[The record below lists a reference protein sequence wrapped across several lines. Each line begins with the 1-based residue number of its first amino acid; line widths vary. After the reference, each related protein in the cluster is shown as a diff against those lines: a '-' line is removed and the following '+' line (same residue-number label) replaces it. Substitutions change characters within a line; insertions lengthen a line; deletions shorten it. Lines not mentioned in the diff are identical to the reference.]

1 MFSLCVSVC
10 LSVPKTFQV
19 VSLNKFFGLSAIS
32 RSQFLTDFD
41 EIWHRHLEP
50 DTKQPFHRG
59 SKSNNGIPYFYAILP
74 QIGTYIMHF
83 QWECWNTSLALSEDR
98 L

>member
-41 EIWHRHLEP
+41 EIWHRRLER
-50 DTKQPFHRG
+50 KNPFVG
-59 SKSNNGIPYFYAILP
+59 GQYPKGYPLFYPILP

-83 QWECWNTSLALSEDR
+83 QWEC
-98 L
+98 